1 MTTMEMLD
9 VKISLQNLQANIP
22 DGFVIDHIDGFID
35 EGGGVVITIS
45 LVEDGQSELVFLGV
59 EEVVNAKHVEEVHFV
74 TRIQGAVEVTFSE
87 LQISRTVKMLYV
99 LVVNGE
105 VVSIVERTHA
115 VGDVVDSDTGVLEVD
130 NHTDRLSEGKV
141 FYTFTPNT
149 YR

>member
-35 EGGGVVITIS
+35 EGGGVVVAVS
-45 LVEDGQSELVFLGV
+45 LVEDSQSELVLLGV
-59 EEVVNAKHVEEVHFV
+59 EEIVNTEDVEEVHFV

-105 VVSIVERTHA
+105 VVSIVEGTHA
-115 VGDVVDSDTGVLEVD
+115 VGDVVHSDTVVLEVD